1 MTDQNMRLILAG
13 DPVEAIEAA
22 KRLIAD
28 DIVDGAPLAKVATN
42 KKNRPWARIAVIYAL
57 GFADDESTA
66 GLVLTDI
73 VGDRDDI
80 EECRARAAEA
90 LGHLREP
97 RTVPLMKKILARDDS
112 PRVKRWCVYA
122 LSEIGCAKAL
132 GVLKTFALT
141 KRTGEVGEELRAALS
156 RR

>member
-1 MTDQNMRLILAG
+1 
-13 DPVEAIEAA
+13 
-22 KRLIAD
+22 
-28 DIVDGAPLAKVATN
+28 
-42 KKNRPWARIAVIYAL
+42 
-57 GFADDESTA
+57 
-66 GLVLTDI
+66 
-73 VGDRDDI
+73 
-80 EECRARAAEA
+80 
-90 LGHLREP
+90 
-97 RTVPLMKKILARDDS
+97 MKKILARDDS